1 MREELPSLHSDP
13 RYWNGPI
20 CFHAD
25 SSFAKIVAID
35 VPKNCIKY
43 AEKSLID
50 GCVQAGLGTPKILP
64 NLSFHVGKNLSKLEH
79 KEPGSRLRAVAD
91 AYAKTFA

>member
-1 MREELPSLHSDP
+1 MFTFSFAIKPS
-13 RYWNGPI
+13 
-20 CFHAD
+20 AD

-50 GCVQAGLGTPKILP
+50 GCVQAGLGTPQILP
-64 NLSFHVGKNLSKLEH
+64 NFSFRVGKNLDKMER
-79 KEPGSRLRAVAD
+79 KEPGSRMRAVAD
-91 AYAKTFA
+91 AYYKTFA

>member
-1 MREELPSLHSDP
+1 MFTFSFAIKPS
-13 RYWNGPI
+13 
-20 CFHAD
+20 AD

-50 GCVQAGLGTPKILP
+50 AHVQSGIEVPQILP
-64 NLSFHVGKNLSKLEH
+64 NLSFHVGKNLAKLEH

-91 AYAKTFA
+91 AYAQTFA